1 MLESAWERERAQSK
15 YVWGKNLVPK
25 HWKIR
30 WWNFVLEK
38 LVMVRKKISG
48 FIWSFLQLRKEA
60 MLEDKMNPEAKV
72 IDDHLRFIGS
82 GISEILGSWE
92 KIWLLLV
99 VLAPILPDL
108 FFKVSSGSLH
118 GTGGSIYLFIYFPC
132 GA

>member
-1 MLESAWERERAQSK
+1 MKFS
-15 YVWGKNLVPK
+15 
-25 HWKIR
+25 
-30 WWNFVLEK
+30 LEK

-60 MLEDKMNPEAKV
+60 MLEDKMNPEAEV

>member
-1 MLESAWERERAQSK
+1 MKFS
-15 YVWGKNLVPK
+15 
-25 HWKIR
+25 
-30 WWNFVLEK
+30 LEK

-48 FIWSFLQLRKEA
+48 FIWSFLQLHKEA